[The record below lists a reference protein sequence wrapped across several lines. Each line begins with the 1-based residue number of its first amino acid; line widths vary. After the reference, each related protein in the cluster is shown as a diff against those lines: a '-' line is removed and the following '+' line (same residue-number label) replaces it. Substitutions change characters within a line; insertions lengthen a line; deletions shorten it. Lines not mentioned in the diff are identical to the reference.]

1 MKINFEDVIDR
12 HPQKPAVITLHGPS
26 LNTHKEKILNLQ
38 QNNKIIRFSVNNWF
52 DYFIEPPD
60 YWILSSSED
69 AFPVRNLFN
78 IIKKHNVPLYFSD
91 EGDFTDKRIIEKEL
105 KSEWLVYDQRHWQGK
120 TCLQIL
126 TEFKNYYTHNK
137 NFNFNKFGNNSV
149 MWEPPR
155 CYSQS
160 GHSLRGR
167 CCEQNVPARTPI
179 QEWLQN
185 ISGHHSHYSTGD
197 TVALHAI
204 AFSILMGCSPIY
216 ISGLDLDYNKGYA
229 DEKKND
235 WLEKAR
241 SPNAWTP
248 VRKNLENDLN
258 ILNASAKKRGIEI
271 FTLNQNSWYN
281 SFKRTS
287 KIL

>member
-120 TCLQIL
+120 T
-126 TEFKNYYTHNK
+126 
-137 NFNFNKFGNNSV
+137 
-149 MWEPPR
+149 
-155 CYSQS
+155 
-160 GHSLRGR
+160 
-167 CCEQNVPARTPI
+167 
-179 QEWLQN
+179 
-185 ISGHHSHYSTGD
+185 
-197 TVALHAI
+197 
-204 AFSILMGCSPIY
+204 
-216 ISGLDLDYNKGYA
+216 
-229 DEKKND
+229 
-235 WLEKAR
+235 
-241 SPNAWTP
+241 
-248 VRKNLENDLN
+248 
-258 ILNASAKKRGIEI
+258 
-271 FTLNQNSWYN
+271 
-281 SFKRTS
+281 
-287 KIL
+287 